1 MLFSEITGLE
11 DIKKGLTNSVAND
24 HVAHAQMFLG
34 GPGSGNLSL
43 AMAFA
48 QYINCENP
56 SPEESCGQCPSCSK
70 YQKLIHP
77 DLHFIYPTASTKE
90 VKEAVSANFMEY
102 WRNFTSSN
110 PYPIIQDWAQ
120 YIDAEN
126 KQVNISVEESRRLI
140 RSLSLKSF
148 EAKYKV
154 VIIWLAEHMNTSAA
168 NSLLKVLEEPPE
180 KTIFLLVVNDI
191 EKILPTILSRTQ
203 VVKVRPFSEE
213 EIVHYLSKGGES
225 TPECEHTAH
234 LSDGNMNKAL
244 KLHNAVA
251 NDSADY
257 FKQWMR
263 ECFSSNIGALITRSD
278 DYQKLGKE
286 AQKSLLQYGLNILRE
301 SLVKVYA
308 ADAIQRIPQNDV
320 DFVAKFSTVLN
331 DDKIIKLT
339 ELFNDAIFHLERNA
353 NPKIMFLDLS
363 FQTTKT
369 IKAK

>member
-1 MLFSEITGLE
+1 MQFKDITGLE
-11 DIKKGLTNSVAND
+11 DIKASLINAVAAD

-34 GPGSGNLSL
+34 TNGSANLAL

-48 QYINCENP
+48 QFINCENP
-56 SPEESCGQCPSCSK
+56 TSTDSCGTCPSCSK
-70 YQKLIHP
+70 YQKIVHP
-77 DLHFIYPTASTKE
+77 DLHFVYPTATTKE

-102 WRNFTSSN
+102 WRTFTNSN
-110 PYPIIQDWAQ
+110 TYPIIQDWAN

-154 VIIWLAEHMNTSAA
+154 VIIWLAEMMNTPAA

-180 KTIFLLVVNDI
+180 KTVFLLVVNDI

-203 VVKVRPFSEE
+203 VVKIRPFTENEIATHLNEGNAPTSE
-213 EIVHYLSKGGES
+213 
-225 TPECEHTAH
+225 TEHTAH
-234 LSDGNMNKAL
+234 LAEGNMNKAL

-263 ECFSSNIGALITRSD
+263 ECFSSNIGALIDRSD

-286 AQKSLLQYGLNILRE
+286 AQKSLFQYGLNILRE

-308 ADAIQRIPQNDV
+308 VAAVQRVPSSDEE
-320 DFVAKFSTVLN
+320 FVTKFSTVLN
-331 DDKIIKLT
+331 DEKIVLLT
-339 ELFNDAIFHLERNA
+339 ELLNEGIFHLERNA
-353 NPKIMFLDLS
+353 SPKIMFMDIS
-363 FQTTKT
+363 FKLNKI